1 MILHVCWMLCVWLDA
16 EILRKIQFVVMGD
29 GPQKQKFQEKSLGL
43 PVIFTGRL
51 SYPEMVW
58 ILSHCDIA
66 VNPIVKGAAQSIIN
80 KHMDYA
86 MAGLPVINTQ
96 ECQEYR
102 DLLVKYNAGINCE
115 CANIEELARAIDLL
129 VRTPELR
136 KDLGKNSL
144 RLGEELFDRAR
155 TYRQILKL
163 F

>member
-1 MILHVCWMLCVWLDA
+1 MSIVGPRPLAVIYLDYYND
-16 EILRKIQFVVMGD
+16 E
-29 GPQKQKFQEKSLGL
+29 EKK
-43 PVIFTGRL
+43 R
-51 SYPEMVW
+51 
-58 ILSHCDIA
+58 H
-66 VNPIVKGAAQSIIN
+66 
-80 KHMDYA
+80 A